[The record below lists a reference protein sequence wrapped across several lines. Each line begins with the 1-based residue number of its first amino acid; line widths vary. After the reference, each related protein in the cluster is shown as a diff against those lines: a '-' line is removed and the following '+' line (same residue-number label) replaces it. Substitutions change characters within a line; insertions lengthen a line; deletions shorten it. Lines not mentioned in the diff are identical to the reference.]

1 MRGRPAE
8 LSPNALSISVR
19 LIRLRSEPALKP
31 TIPVEGTNE

>member
-1 MRGRPAE
+1 
-8 LSPNALSISVR
+8 LSISVR